1 MKKILYILCSIAVL
15 VLFFMHPAAVAI
27 GCSAGLNLW
36 YTAVLPS
43 LLPWL
48 IVSGLLVGT
57 RLFRYLN
64 RFYAPPLSCLLGIS
78 QEGCYAVLM
87 GFLCGFPM
95 GAKVTAD
102 LVREGHIS
110 ADEGNYL
117 LSFCNNVSPA
127 FFLNYI
133 CLAKLNYQTVPWSLV
148 AVFYA
153 VPLLYGI
160 FTRPLCH
167 FQRKNGYTTKQAPL
181 QRIHFPMLDACIMD
195 SFATVTRLGGY
206 IILFSILARLSALLP
221 LGASASVLIG
231 ALLEI
236 SGGID
241 GIVSAASCLSPVLRT
256 SLVCACAAFGGFST
270 CAQTQ
275 SVIAETPLRLRSYLT
290 GRLAITLLTHP
301 AVLLLQSA
309 APALRG
315 CW

>member
-1 MKKILYILCSIAVL
+1 MKKILYIFCCIAVL
-15 VLFFMHPAAVAI
+15 ILFFTHPAAVAL

-43 LLPWL
+43 LLPFL
-48 IVSGLLVGT
+48 IVSSLLVGT
-57 RLFRYLN
+57 GLFRYLN
-64 RFYAPPLSCLLGIS
+64 RFYAPPLSRLLGIS

-102 LVREGHIS
+102 LVREEHIS
-110 ADEGNYL
+110 IDEGNYL

-133 CLAKLNYQTVPWSLV
+133 CLAKLGCRSVPWPLV
-148 AVFYA
+148 GVFYA
-153 VPLLYGI
+153 VPLLYGF
-160 FTRPLCH
+160 FTRPLRH
-167 FQRKNGYTTKQAPL
+167 FQRETGQTAKQASL
-181 QRIHFPMLDACIMD
+181 HRIDFPMLDACIMD

-206 IILFSILARLSALLP
+206 IILFSILTRLSTLLP
-221 LGASASVLIG
+221 LGTSASVFLG

-241 GIVSAASCLSPVLRT
+241 GIVLSATDISSVLRT
-256 SLVCACAAFGGFST
+256 SLVCACAAFGGFSI
-270 CAQTQ
+270 CAQTR
-275 SVIAETPLRLRSYLT
+275 SVIADTPLRLRSYLA
-290 GRLAITLLTHP
+290 GRIVITLLTLLS
-301 AVLLLQSA
+301 VLLLPTA
-309 APALRG
+309 APALRD

>member
-1 MKKILYILCSIAVL
+1 MKKILYIFCCVALLA
-15 VLFFMHPAAVAI
+15 LFFTHPATVAL
-27 GCSAGLNLW
+27 GCSAGLTLW

-43 LLPWL
+43 LLPFL

-57 RLFRYLN
+57 GLFRYLN
-64 RFYAPPLSCLLGIS
+64 RFYAPPLSRLLGIS

-102 LVREGHIS
+102 LVREDHIS
-110 ADEGNYL
+110 AEEGNYL

-127 FFLNYI
+127 FLLNYI
-133 CLAKLNYQTVPWSLV
+133 CLAKFGYPTVPWPLV
-148 AVFYA
+148 GVFYA
-153 VPLLYGI
+153 VPLLYG
-160 FTRPLCH
+160 FLTRPLWH
-167 FQRKNGYTTKQAPL
+167 FQRENRRTAKQASL
-181 QRIHFPMLDACIMD
+181 RRIDFPMLDACIMD
-195 SFATVTRLGGY
+195 SFSTVTRLGGY
-206 IILFSILARLSALLP
+206 IILFSILTRLSALLP
-221 LGASASVLIG
+221 LGASASVLFS

-241 GIVSAASCLSPVLRT
+241 GIVSAATDLPSTLQT
-256 SLVCACAAFGGFST
+256 SLVCACAAFGGLSI

-275 SVIAETPLRLRSYLT
+275 SVIADTPLRLRSYLA
-290 GRLAITLLTHP
+290 GRLAVTLLTLLF
-301 AVLLLQSA
+301 LLLLPSA

>member
-1 MKKILYILCSIAVL
+1 M
-15 VLFFMHPAAVAI
+15 LFFTHPATVAL
-27 GCSAGLNLW
+27 GCAAGLNLW

-43 LLPWL
+43 LLPFL

-57 RLFRYLN
+57 GFFRYLN
-64 RFYAPPLSCLLGIS
+64 RFYAPPLSRLLGIS

-110 ADEGNYL
+110 AEEGNFL

-133 CLAKLNYQTVPWSLV
+133 CLAKLGYPKIPWALV
-148 AVFYA
+148 GLFYA

-160 FTRPLCH
+160 LTRPLRN
-167 FQRKNGYTTKQAPL
+167 FQRESRRTAKQTPFC
-181 QRIHFPMLDACIMD
+181 RIDFPMLDACIMD

-206 IILFSILARLSALLP
+206 IILFSILAGLIALLP
-221 LGASASVLIG
+221 LGTSAAAAVG

-236 SGGID
+236 SSGIN
-241 GIVSAASCLSPVLRT
+241 GIVSASSGLSPALRT
-256 SLVCACAAFGGFST
+256 ALVCSCAAFGGFST
-270 CAQTQ
+270 CTQTK
-275 SVIAETPLRLRSYLT
+275 SVIADTPLRLRSYLA
-290 GRLAITLLTHP
+290 GRLAVTLLTLLS
-301 AVLLLQSA
+301 VLLLPSA
-309 APALRG
+309 VPALRG